1 MKTTSILVSP
11 TTVINRPSDWTLQDW
26 GVIFSVVLATS
37 SIIISYLLIKSK
49 SQAEELDRINLEKAT
64 EFSDTQS
71 SRLEKMM
78 SKLDESVGNL
88 DNSVKNLSEKITGLT
103 ERMAVVETKQQV
115 ADLVL
120 PSYELQFSELR
131 SRQESQDCHL
141 MEVRQ
146 QQTKIFTCFKSLT
159 ETIEA

>member
-1 MKTTSILVSP
+1 MQTTSILVSP

-71 SRLEKMM
+71 SRLE
-78 SKLDESVGNL
+78 
-88 DNSVKNLSEKITGLT
+88 IGL
-103 ERMAVVETKQQV
+103 K
-115 ADLVL
+115 
-120 PSYELQFSELR
+120 
-131 SRQESQDCHL
+131 
-141 MEVRQ
+141 
-146 QQTKIFTCFKSLT
+146 K
-159 ETIEA
+159 